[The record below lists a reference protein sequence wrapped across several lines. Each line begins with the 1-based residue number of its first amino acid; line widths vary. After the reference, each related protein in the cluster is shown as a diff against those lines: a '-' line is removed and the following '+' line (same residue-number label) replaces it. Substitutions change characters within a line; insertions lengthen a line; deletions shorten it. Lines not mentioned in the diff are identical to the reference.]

1 MAPRNGNDLNAP
13 GSRRASR
20 LPRVV
25 WAAAWVSFFADF
37 STELIYGVLPAFYLQ
52 TLSLSIVSLGVIEG
66 LAEAVVAFTKL
77 WSGSLS
83 DRTGRRPVWMLA
95 GYSLSGL
102 AKPLIGLASGGLLV
116 GSLRA
121 LDRLGKGIR
130 GAPRDALI
138 TDAVCPTD
146 RGRAFGVLRALDHAG
161 ALVGGLV
168 AAGLLAS
175 GLVMSRQLFFLSAIP
190 GAVVVLI
197 IVLFIRETGT
207 PARDRPATTP
217 YSVLDSWR
225 RATPGLKR
233 FLVPVS
239 IFALG
244 NSSDMLLLAIA
255 YERFIEIGYAQS
267 VALGL
272 LPLLWALL
280 HMIRSL
286 GSIWAGAQS
295 DRTDRVTLVRL
306 GWLVYSAV
314 YLIAAW
320 LAFGG
325 PVWLAWVV
333 FALYGL
339 HTILTEAP
347 EKALVADLAPDA
359 NTRGGAFGLVQFVSG
374 VGILP
379 ATVLAAT
386 LWMTLGAGVAFVA
399 DAVLAAIAA
408 IMLGWFNQTHMRPLQ
423 DADGG
428 NDPSIHTAPARGSAL
443 AASLQSDRRRA

>member
-1 MAPRNGNDLNAP
+1 MRPRNTTDLDSS
-13 GSRRASR
+13 GSRRKSH

-66 LAEAVVAFTKL
+66 FAEALVAFTKL

-83 DRTGRRPVWMLA
+83 DRTGRRPLWMLA

-102 AKPLIGLASGGLLV
+102 AKPLIGLASGGVLV

-121 LDRLGKGIR
+121 LDRVGKGIR

-138 TDAVCPTD
+138 TDAVGQTD

-197 IVLFIRETGT
+197 IILFIRETRSRGCVQ
-207 PARDRPATTP
+207 PATMP

-255 YERFIEIGYAQS
+255 YERFIDVGYEQS

-280 HMIRSL
+280 HVIRSL
-286 GSIWAGAQS
+286 GSLWAGAQS
-295 DRTDRVTLVRL
+295 DRTDRVALVRL

-359 NTRGGAFGLVQFVSG
+359 NTRGGAYGLVQFVSG

-386 LWMTLGAGVAFVA
+386 LWMTLGAGVAFLT

-408 IMLGWFNQTHMRPLQ
+408 VMLGWFNQTHPRPQQ
-423 DADGG
+423 DDGVG
-428 NDPSIHTAPARGSAL
+428 IDP
-443 AASLQSDRRRA
+443 

>member
-1 MAPRNGNDLNAP
+1 M
-13 GSRRASR
+13 
-20 LPRVV
+20 
-25 WAAAWVSFFADF
+25 
-37 STELIYGVLPAFYLQ
+37 
-52 TLSLSIVSLGVIEG
+52 
-66 LAEAVVAFTKL
+66 
-77 WSGSLS
+77 
-83 DRTGRRPVWMLA
+83 
-95 GYSLSGL
+95 
-102 AKPLIGLASGGLLV
+102 
-116 GSLRA
+116 
-121 LDRLGKGIR
+121 
-130 GAPRDALI
+130 
-138 TDAVCPTD
+138 
-146 RGRAFGVLRALDHAG
+146 
-161 ALVGGLV
+161 
-168 AAGLLAS
+168 
-175 GLVMSRQLFFLSAIP
+175 
-190 GAVVVLI
+190 VVLI

-280 HMIRSL
+280 HVIRSL

-408 IMLGWFNQTHMRPLQ
+408 IMLGWFNQTHLRPLQ

-428 NDPSIHTAPARGSAL
+428 NDPSIHTARARGSAL
-443 AASLQSDRRRA
+443 AASPQ

>member
-1 MAPRNGNDLNAP
+1 MTRRIGNDLNA
-13 GSRRASR
+13 SDARRASR
-20 LPRVV
+20 LPQVV
-25 WAAAWVSFFADF
+25 WAAAWVSFFADC

-66 LAEAVVAFTKL
+66 LAEAVVACTKL

-83 DRTGRRPVWMLA
+83 DRTGRRPLWMLA

-102 AKPLIGLASGGLLV
+102 AKPLIGLASGGVLV

-121 LDRLGKGIR
+121 IDRVGKGIR

-138 TDAVCPTD
+138 TDAVSQSN

-197 IVLFIRETGT
+197 IILFVRETRSRT
-207 PARDRPATTP
+207 TKLPAKTP
-217 YSVLDSWR
+217 YSVMDSWC

-239 IFALG
+239 IFAMG
-244 NSSDMLLLAIA
+244 NSSDMLLLTIA
-255 YERFIEIGYAQS
+255 YERFIDVGYDQS

-280 HMIRSL
+280 HVIRSL
-286 GSIWAGAQS
+286 GSIWAGAKS
-295 DRTDRVTLVRL
+295 DRTDRVKLVRL
-306 GWLVYSAV
+306 GWLAYSAV
-314 YLIAAW
+314 YLVAAW

-347 EKALVADLAPDA
+347 EKAFVADLAPDA
-359 NTRGGAFGLVQFVSG
+359 STRGSAYGLVQFVSG

-379 ATVLAAT
+379 ATVLAAS
-386 LWMTLGAGVAFVA
+386 LWMTLGAGFAFLT

-408 IMLGWFNQTHMRPLQ
+408 VMLIWFNRTHAHPSR
-423 DADGG
+423 DVGG
-428 NDPSIHTAPARGSAL
+428 GIDP
-443 AASLQSDRRRA
+443 

>member
-1 MAPRNGNDLNAP
+1 MAGRNKIKVTTSGTTRAP
-13 GSRRASR
+13 H

-66 LAEAVVAFTKL
+66 FAEALVAMTKL

-83 DRTGRRPVWMLA
+83 DRTGRRPLWMLV
-95 GYSLSGL
+95 GYSLSGIS
-102 AKPLIGLASGGLLV
+102 KPMIGLASGGVLV
-116 GSLRA
+116 GALRA
-121 LDRLGKGIR
+121 LDRMGKGIR

-138 TDAVCPTD
+138 TDAVGPLD

-190 GAVVVLI
+190 GAIVVLI
-197 IVLFIRETGT
+197 IMLWIRESSTSESKHNSKK
-207 PARDRPATTP
+207 P
-217 YSVLDSWR
+217 YSMLDSWR
-225 RATPGLKR
+225 RATPSLKR
-233 FLVPVS
+233 LLVPMT

-255 YERFIEIGYAQS
+255 YERFIEIGYGQS

-280 HMIRSL
+280 HVIRSL
-286 GSIWAGAQS
+286 GSIWAGTRS
-295 DRTDRVTLVRL
+295 DRMDRVTLVRL

-325 PVWLAWVV
+325 PAWLAWVV
-333 FALYGL
+333 FAMYGL

-347 EKALVADLAPDA
+347 EKALVADLAPDP
-359 NTRGGAFGLVQFVSG
+359 NTRGSAYGLVQFVSG
-374 VGILP
+374 IGIFP

-386 LWMTLGAGVAFVA
+386 LWMTVGAGVAFVA
-399 DAVLAAIAA
+399 DAVLAAVAA
-408 IMLGWFNQTHMRPLQ
+408 VMLSWFKQSHVRLLVNQSH
-423 DADGG
+423 
-428 NDPSIHTAPARGSAL
+428 HTVSE
-443 AASLQSDRRRA
+443 